1 MSIHRVVVIASTNR
15 PFDLDEAVLRRLP
28 RRILVDLPDLHTRQ
42 EILSVTLANNRV
54 DRSVNFTQLAEKLE
68 GYTGSDIKEVCR
80 EAVVRVAHERAQML
94 EHGVNSVD
102 TGAVAASGESV
113 ADVLDFNAPLRA
125 VTLADFQA
133 AMKKLKASV
142 DDNGRELQKVV
153 EWNSKYGEFKRK
165 AKKSSGSNAHL
176 SMYV

>member
-1 MSIHRVVVIASTNR
+1 MIASTNR

-54 DRSVNFTQLAEKLE
+54 DSAVNFTQLAEKLD

-94 EHGVNSVD
+94 GHGADSVD
-102 TGAVAASGESV
+102 TAAVGASGSESV

-125 VTLADFQA
+125 VTLEDFQA
-133 AMKKLKASV
+133 AMRKLKASV

-153 EWNSKYGEFKRK
+153 EWNNKYGEFKRK
-165 AKKSSGSNAHL
+165 AKKPSSGSAHL
-176 SMYV
+176 TMYV